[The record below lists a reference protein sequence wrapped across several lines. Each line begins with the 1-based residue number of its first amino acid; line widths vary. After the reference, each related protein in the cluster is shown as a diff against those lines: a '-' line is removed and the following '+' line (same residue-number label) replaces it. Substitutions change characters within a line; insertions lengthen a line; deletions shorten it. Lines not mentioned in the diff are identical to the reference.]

1 MSQTNNQEV
10 ENKKNAYSVITLQ
23 KVISSKNE
31 NKIKSNNQSLT
42 THTHSNVENKN
53 REKGG

>member
-31 NKIKSNNQSLT
+31 NKTKLNNQSLT
-42 THTHSNVENKN
+42 THTHPNAENKN
-53 REKGG
+53 REKAG

>member
-31 NKIKSNNQSLT
+31 NKTKLNNQSLT
-42 THTHSNVENKN
+42 THTHSNAENKN
-53 REKGG
+53 REKAG